1 MSKNNSVEI
10 AYQNAKDLI
19 DKKDYI
25 QASEQLNEILKVFPN
40 ELNSIYLLID
50 CYIKLNNPIK
60 ALEFT
65 HSALNIKNDDKK
77 LLQLEIRLNEYLER
91 DSESI
96 HLLKIFIDKFSD
108 LGALKHLSNLL
119 VRQDKSDEADE
130 LIKNFFENNEDYG
143 LLYKGV
149 RHLHASRYRKAEDA
163 FKKVLIEDEN
173 NIDALRFM
181 GILAFKSGN
190 HDIAEAMLTKAL
202 KLDTTYSLVWAN
214 LAQVFSV
221 TGQLDKA
228 KKSFK
233 NILNM
238 EPKNGLIWAEYGTVL
253 TKLANYEEGR
263 DAYLKALEFKPDSP
277 RVHLSLG
284 HVYKTMG
291 EIDNSIDSYKNT
303 ILQNNLSG
311 EAYWSLA
318 NLKTY
323 SFSENEIIDM
333 EKTLKGEM
341 SDIERSQM
349 HFALGKAY
357 EVKKDFDKS
366 FKNYY
371 EGNKVKKGLIKYSS
385 DDTTDNTKRI
395 LNFFNKENI
404 QKLEKSST
412 GDRDPIFVLGMPRS
426 GSTLVDQII
435 SSHSKVDG
443 TQELPNIIKIAAE
456 LNSNNQK
463 DYPEVLKDL
472 DESKLSNLG
481 KDYISETAWARDS
494 APFFI
499 DKMPN
504 NFIHIGLIKTIL
516 PNAKIIDTRRDPMDT
531 CFSCFKQFF
540 ARGQLFTYSLEDLGN
555 YYTDYIRAM
564 NHWHNVYGK
573 DIYTVHYDNVINETE
588 ETIRELIDY
597 CELPFEKECLE
608 FYNSSRPVKTPSAE
622 QVRQPIYKSGLN
634 YWKNYEKHLLPLKK
648 IIDEI
653 NLR

>member
-19 DKKDYI
+19 QKKDYI
-25 QASEQLNEILKVFPN
+25 QASQQLNEILKVFPN

-60 ALEFT
+60 ALEST
-65 HSALNIKNDDKK
+65 HTALNIKNNDKK

-119 VRQDKSDEADE
+119 VKQDKSEEADE

-163 FKKVLIEDEN
+163 FKKILIEDEN

-202 KLDTTYSLVWAN
+202 KLDPTYSLVWAN

-253 TKLANYEEGR
+253 TKLANYKEGK
-263 DAYLKALEFKPDSP
+263 DAYLKALEFKPNSP

-303 ILQNNLSG
+303 IIQNNLSG

-323 SFSENEIIDM
+323 SFSKNEIKDM
-333 EKTLKGEM
+333 EETLKGDM

-366 FKNYY
+366 FTNYY

-385 DDTTDNTKRI
+385 DDTSDNTKRI
-395 LNFFNKENI
+395 LEFFNQENI
-404 QKLEKSST
+404 QNLAKSST
-412 GDRDPIFVLGMPRS
+412 SNRDPIFVLGMPRS

-456 LNSNNQK
+456 LNTNNQNN
-463 DYPEVLKDL
+463 YPEVLREL
-472 DESKLSNLG
+472 DDSKLSKLG
-481 KDYISETAWARDS
+481 KDYILETAWARNS
-494 APFFI
+494 APFFV

-564 NHWHNVYGK
+564 DHWHNIYGK
-573 DIYTVHYDNVINETE
+573 DIFTVHYDNVINKTE
-588 ETIRELIDY
+588 DTIRELIDY
-597 CELPFEKECLE
+597 CNLPFEQECLE
-608 FYNSSRPVKTPSAE
+608 FYKSSRPVKTPSAE

-634 YWKNYEKHLLPLKK
+634 YWKNYEEHLSPLKK

-653 NLR
+653 D

>member
-1 MSKNNSVEI
+1 MSNKNSLEI
-10 AYQNAKDLI
+10 AYQNARDLI
-19 DKKDYI
+19 HKKEYH
-25 QASEQLNEILKVFPN
+25 QAIDQLNEILKIFPN

-50 CYIKLNNPIK
+50 CFIKTNKPNEALENTYK
-60 ALEFT
+60 ALSF
-65 HSALNIKNDDKK
+65 KKDDKK
-77 LLQLEIRLNEYLER
+77 LLLLEIRLNEFLER
-91 DSESI
+91 DSEAI
-96 HLLKIFIDKFSD
+96 FLLKEFVKKFSD
-108 LGALKHLSNLL
+108 VNALKRLSNLL
-119 VRQDKSDEADE
+119 AHQDKLDEADNV
-130 LIKNFFENNEDYG
+130 IKEFFESNEEYG

-149 RHLHASRYRKAEDA
+149 RHLQASRFRKAESA
-163 FKKVLIEDEN
+163 FKKILVEDEN

-190 HDIAEAMLTKAL
+190 HDIAEAMFTRAL
-202 KLDTTYSLVWAN
+202 QVDPTYTLVWAN

-238 EPKNGLIWAEYGTVL
+238 EPKNGLIWAEYGTVI
-253 TKLANYEEGR
+253 TKLARYSDGK
-263 DAYLKALEFKPDSP
+263 DAYLKALKFKPNSP
-277 RVHLSLG
+277 RVYLSLG

-291 EIDNSIDSYKNT
+291 EIDNSINSYKST
-303 ILQNNLSG
+303 IKQNNLSG

-323 SFSENEIIDM
+323 SFTNDEIKNM
-333 EKTLKGEM
+333 EVTLDTEI
-341 SDIERSQM
+341 SDIERCQM

-357 EVKKDFDKS
+357 EVKKDYNNS
-366 FKNYY
+366 FINYSK
-371 EGNKVKKGLIKYSS
+371 GNRVKKGLIKYSS
-385 DDTTDNTKRI
+385 RETSEKTKKV
-395 LNFFNKENI
+395 LDFFIEENI
-404 QKLEKSST
+404 SSLSNSSIL
-412 GDRDPIFVLGMPRS
+412 DRDPIFVLGMPRS

-435 SSHSKVDG
+435 SSHSMVDG

-456 LNSNNQK
+456 LNNDSDDN
-463 DYPEVLKDL
+463 YPEVLEDFKSN
-472 DESKLSNLG
+472 ELSALG
-481 KDYISETAWARDS
+481 LDYIKETKWARES

-516 PNAKIIDTRRDPMDT
+516 PNAKIIDTRRDAMDT

-555 YYTDYIRAM
+555 YYVDYIKAM
-564 NHWHNVYGK
+564 NHWHKVYGE
-573 DIYTVHYDNVINETE
+573 DIYTVHYDNVINNTE
-588 ETIRELIDY
+588 STIRELIEY
-597 CELPFEKECLE
+597 CELPFEDNCLE
-608 FYNSSRPVKTPSAE
+608 FYKSSRPVKTPSAE

-634 YWKNYEKHLLPLKK
+634 YWKNYADFLSPLKK

-653 NLR
+653 N

>member
-1 MSKNNSVEI
+1 MSNKNSLEI
-10 AYQNAKDLI
+10 AYQNARDLI
-19 DKKDYI
+19 HKKEYL
-25 QASEQLNEILKVFPN
+25 QAISQLNEILRIFPN

-50 CYIKLNNPIK
+50 CFIKINKPLEALEYTHK
-60 ALEFT
+60 ALSFK
-65 HSALNIKNDDKK
+65 SDDKK
-77 LLQLEIRLNEYLER
+77 LLLLEIRLNEFLER
-91 DSESI
+91 DSEAI
-96 HLLKIFIDKFSD
+96 VLLKTFISKYSDFS
-108 LGALKHLSNLL
+108 ALKQLSNLL
-119 VRQDKSDEADE
+119 VKQDKADEADD
-130 LIKNFFENNEDYG
+130 IVKQFFENNEDYG

-163 FKKVLIEDEN
+163 FKKLLIEDEN

-190 HDIAEAMLTKAL
+190 HDIAEAMFTKAL
-202 KLDTTYSLVWAN
+202 RLDPTYSLVWAN
-214 LAQVFSV
+214 LAQVYSV

-238 EPKNGLIWAEYGTVL
+238 EPRNGLIWAEYGTVL
-253 TKLANYEEGR
+253 TKLANYEESK
-263 DAYLKALEFKPDSP
+263 DAYLKALNFKSDSP

-291 EIDNSIDSYKNT
+291 EIENSIDSYKNS
-303 ILQNNLSG
+303 IIQNKLSG

-323 SFSENEIIDM
+323 SFSENEIKVM
-333 EKTLKGEM
+333 EETLKEDM
-341 SDIERSQM
+341 SDIERSQI

-357 EVKKDFDKS
+357 EVKKDFDNS
-366 FKNYY
+366 FNNYFK
-371 EGNKVKKGLIKYSS
+371 GNEVKKGLIKYSS

-395 LNFFNKENI
+395 LDFFN
-404 QKLEKSST
+404 LETIRDLSKSST
-412 GDRDPIFVLGMPRS
+412 VDQDPIFILGMPRS

-443 TQELPNIIKIAAE
+443 TQELPNIIKIASE
-456 LNSNNQK
+456 LNSNNQNT
-463 DYPEVLKDL
+463 YPEILKEL
-472 DESKLSNLG
+472 DESKLSEIGNNYL
-481 KDYISETAWARDS
+481 SETTWARKN

-531 CFSCFKQFF
+531 CFSCYKQFF

-555 YYTDYIRAM
+555 YYTDYIKAM
-564 NHWHNVYGK
+564 NHWHSVYGK
-573 DIYTVHYDNVINETE
+573 DIFTVHYDNVINKTE

-597 CELPFEKECLE
+597 CNLSFEKECLE
-608 FYNSSRPVKTPSAE
+608 FYKSSRPVKTPSAE

-634 YWKNYEKHLLPLKK
+634 YWKNYEKHLVPLKK

-653 NLR
+653 N

>member
-1 MSKNNSVEI
+1 MSNKNSLEI
-10 AYQNAKDLI
+10 AYQNARDLI
-19 DKKDYI
+19 HKKEYL
-25 QASEQLNEILKVFPN
+25 QAIDQLNEILKIFPN

-50 CYIKLNNPIK
+50 CFIKTNKPNEALENTHK
-60 ALEFT
+60 ALSF
-65 HSALNIKNDDKK
+65 KKDDKK
-77 LLQLEIRLNEYLER
+77 LLLLEIRLNEFLER
-91 DSESI
+91 DSEAI
-96 HLLKIFIDKFSD
+96 FLLKEFVKKFSD
-108 LGALKHLSNLL
+108 VNALKRLSNLL
-119 VRQDKSDEADE
+119 AHQDKLDEADNV
-130 LIKNFFENNEDYG
+130 IKEFFESNEEYG

-149 RHLHASRYRKAEDA
+149 RHLQASRFRKAENA
-163 FKKVLIEDEN
+163 FKKILVEDEN

-190 HDIAEAMLTKAL
+190 HDIAEAMFTRAL
-202 KLDTTYSLVWAN
+202 QVDPTYTLVWAN

-253 TKLANYEEGR
+253 TKLARYSDGK
-263 DAYLKALEFKPDSP
+263 DAYLKALKFKPNSP
-277 RVHLSLG
+277 RVYLSLG

-291 EIDNSIDSYKNT
+291 EIDNSINSYKST
-303 ILQNNLSG
+303 IKQNNLSG

-323 SFSENEIIDM
+323 SFTNDEIKNM
-333 EKTLKGEM
+333 EATLDTEI
-341 SDIERSQM
+341 SDIERCQM

-357 EVKKDFDKS
+357 EVKKDYNNS
-366 FKNYY
+366 FINYSK
-371 EGNKVKKGLIKYSS
+371 GNRVKKGLIKYSS
-385 DDTTDNTKRI
+385 RETSEKTKKV
-395 LNFFNKENI
+395 LDFFIEENI
-404 QKLEKSST
+404 SSLSNSST
-412 GDRDPIFVLGMPRS
+412 LDRDPIFVLGMPRS

-435 SSHSKVDG
+435 SSHSMVDG

-456 LNSNNQK
+456 LNSDSDDN
-463 DYPEVLKDL
+463 YPEALKDL
-472 DESKLSNLG
+472 KSNELSALG
-481 KDYISETAWARDS
+481 LDYIRETKWARES

-516 PNAKIIDTRRDPMDT
+516 PNAKIIDTRRDAMDT

-555 YYTDYIRAM
+555 YYVDYIKAM
-564 NHWHNVYGK
+564 NHWHKVYGE
-573 DIYTVHYDNVINETE
+573 DIYTVHYDNVINNTE
-588 ETIRELIDY
+588 STIRELIEY
-597 CELPFEKECLE
+597 CELPFEDNCLE
-608 FYNSSRPVKTPSAE
+608 FYKSSRPVKTPSAE

-634 YWKNYEKHLLPLKK
+634 YWKNYADFLSPLKK

-653 NLR
+653 N

>member
-77 LLQLEIRLNEYLER
+77 LLQLEIRHNEYLER

-119 VRQDKSDEADE
+119 VKQDKSDEADE

-202 KLDTTYSLVWAN
+202 KLDPTYSLVWAN

-333 EKTLKGEM
+333 EDTLKSDM

-404 QKLEKSST
+404 QKLAKSST

-456 LNSNNQK
+456 LNTNNQNN
-463 DYPEVLKDL
+463 YPEVLKEL

-622 QVRQPIYKSGLN
+622 QVRQPIYRSGLN

-653 NLR
+653 N

>member
-1 MSKNNSVEI
+1 M
-10 AYQNAKDLI
+10 KDLMH
-19 DKKDYI
+19 KKDYI

-65 HSALNIKNDDKK
+65 HSALNIKNNDKR

-119 VRQDKSDEADE
+119 VKQDKSDEADE

-163 FKKVLIEDEN
+163 FKKVLIEDGN

-202 KLDTTYSLVWAN
+202 KLDPTYSLAWAN

-238 EPKNGLIWAEYGTVL
+238 TPKNGLIWAEYGTVL
-253 TKLANYEEGR
+253 TKLANYKEGR

-323 SFSENEIIDM
+323 SFSMNEIKDM
-333 EKTLKGEM
+333 EETLKGDM

-349 HFALGKAY
+349 NFALGKAY

-371 EGNKVKKGLIKYSS
+371 EGNKVKKALIKYSS

-395 LNFFNKENI
+395 LDFFNQENI
-404 QKLEKSST
+404 QKLAKSST
-412 GDRDPIFVLGMPRS
+412 NDRDPIFILGMPRS

-443 TQELPNIIKIAAE
+443 TQEKPNIIKIAAE
-456 LNSNNQK
+456 LNSNNQNN
-463 DYPEVLKDL
+463 YPEVLKEL
-472 DESKLSNLG
+472 DDSKLSNLG
-481 KDYISETAWARDS
+481 KVYISETAWARDT

-573 DIYTVHYDNVINETE
+573 DIYTVHYNNVINETE

-597 CELPFEKECLE
+597 CDLPFEKECLE
-608 FYNSSRPVKTPSAE
+608 FYKSSRPVKTPSAE

-653 NLR
+653 N

>member
-1 MSKNNSVEI
+1 MSKNNSVEV
-10 AYQNAKDLI
+10 AYQNAKDLMH
-19 DKKDYI
+19 KKDYI

-65 HSALNIKNDDKK
+65 HSALNIKNNDKK

-119 VRQDKSDEADE
+119 VKQDKSDEADE

-163 FKKVLIEDEN
+163 FKKVLIEDGN

-202 KLDTTYSLVWAN
+202 KLDPTYSLVWAN

-263 DAYLKALEFKPDSP
+263 NAYLKALEFKPDSP

-333 EKTLKGEM
+333 EKTLKGDM

-357 EVKKDFDKS
+357 EVNKDFDKS

-371 EGNKVKKGLIKYSS
+371 EGNKVKKALIKYSS
-385 DDTTDNTKRI
+385 DDTTDKTKRI
-395 LNFFNKENI
+395 LNFFNQENI
-404 QKLEKSST
+404 QKLAKSSIQ
-412 GDRDPIFVLGMPRS
+412 DRDPIFVLGMPRS

-443 TQELPNIIKIAAE
+443 TQELPNIIKIAGE
-456 LNSNNQK
+456 LNTNNQNN
-463 DYPEVLKDL
+463 YPDVLKEL

-555 YYTDYIRAM
+555 YYNDYIRAM

-573 DIYTVHYDNVINETE
+573 DIYTVHYNNVINETE

-597 CELPFEKECLE
+597 CDLPFEKECLE
-608 FYNSSRPVKTPSAE
+608 FYKSSRPVKTPSAE

-653 NLR
+653 N

>member
-1 MSKNNSVEI
+1 MSNKNSLEI
-10 AYQNAKDLI
+10 AYQNARDLI
-19 DKKDYI
+19 HKKEYH
-25 QASEQLNEILKVFPN
+25 QAIDQLNEILRIFPN

-50 CYIKLNNPIK
+50 CFIKTNKPNEALENTHK
-60 ALEFT
+60 ALSF
-65 HSALNIKNDDKK
+65 KKDDKK
-77 LLQLEIRLNEYLER
+77 LLLLEIRLNEFLER
-91 DSESI
+91 DSEAI
-96 HLLKIFIDKFSD
+96 FLLKEFVKKFSD
-108 LGALKHLSNLL
+108 VNALKRLSNLL
-119 VRQDKSDEADE
+119 AHQDKLDEADNV
-130 LIKNFFENNEDYG
+130 IKEFFESNEEYG

-149 RHLHASRYRKAEDA
+149 RHLQASRFRKAESA
-163 FKKVLIEDEN
+163 FKKILVEDEN

-190 HDIAEAMLTKAL
+190 HDIAEAMFTRAL
-202 KLDTTYSLVWAN
+202 QVDPTYTLVWAN

-253 TKLANYEEGR
+253 TKLARYSDGK
-263 DAYLKALEFKPDSP
+263 DAYLKALEFKPNSP
-277 RVHLSLG
+277 RVYLSLG

-291 EIDNSIDSYKNT
+291 EIDNSINSYKST
-303 ILQNNLSG
+303 IKQNNLSG

-323 SFSENEIIDM
+323 SFTNDEIKNM
-333 EKTLKGEM
+333 EATLDTEI
-341 SDIERSQM
+341 SDIERCQM

-357 EVKKDFDKS
+357 EVKKDYNNS
-366 FKNYY
+366 FINYSK
-371 EGNKVKKGLIKYSS
+371 GNRVKKGLIKYSS
-385 DDTTDNTKRI
+385 RETSEKTKKV
-395 LNFFNKENI
+395 LDFFIEENI
-404 QKLEKSST
+404 SSLSNSST
-412 GDRDPIFVLGMPRS
+412 LDRDPIFVLGMPRS

-435 SSHSKVDG
+435 SSHSMVDG

-456 LNSNNQK
+456 LNSDSDDN
-463 DYPEVLKDL
+463 YPEALKDL
-472 DESKLSNLG
+472 KSNELSALG
-481 KDYISETAWARDS
+481 LDYIRETKWARES

-516 PNAKIIDTRRDPMDT
+516 PNAKIIDTRRDAMDT

-555 YYTDYIRAM
+555 YYVDYIKAM
-564 NHWHNVYGK
+564 NHWHKVYGE
-573 DIYTVHYDNVINETE
+573 DIYTVHYDNVINNTE
-588 ETIRELIDY
+588 STIRELIEY
-597 CELPFEKECLE
+597 CELPFEDNCLE
-608 FYNSSRPVKTPSAE
+608 FYKSSRPVKTPSAE

-634 YWKNYEKHLLPLKK
+634 YWKNYADFLSPLKK

-653 NLR
+653 N

>member
-1 MSKNNSVEI
+1 MSNKNSLEI
-10 AYQNAKDLI
+10 AYQNARDLI
-19 DKKDYI
+19 HKKEYL
-25 QASEQLNEILKVFPN
+25 QAVSQLNEILRIFPN

-50 CYIKLNNPIK
+50 CFIKINKPLEALEYTHK
-60 ALEFT
+60 ALSFK
-65 HSALNIKNDDKK
+65 SDDKK
-77 LLQLEIRLNEYLER
+77 LLLLEIRLNEFLER
-91 DSESI
+91 DSEAI
-96 HLLKIFIDKFSD
+96 VLLKTFISKYSDFS
-108 LGALKHLSNLL
+108 ALKQLSNLL
-119 VRQDKSDEADE
+119 VKQDKADEADD
-130 LIKNFFENNEDYG
+130 IVKQFFENNEDYG

-163 FKKVLIEDEN
+163 FKKLLIEDEN

-190 HDIAEAMLTKAL
+190 HDIAEAMFTKAL
-202 KLDTTYSLVWAN
+202 RLDPTYSLVWAN
-214 LAQVFSV
+214 LAQVYSV

-238 EPKNGLIWAEYGTVL
+238 EPRNGLIWAEYGTVL
-253 TKLANYEEGR
+253 TKLANYEESKN
-263 DAYLKALEFKPDSP
+263 AYLKALNFKSDSP

-291 EIDNSIDSYKNT
+291 EIENSIDSYKNS
-303 ILQNNLSG
+303 IIQNKLSG

-323 SFSENEIIDM
+323 SFSENEIKVM
-333 EKTLKGEM
+333 EETLKENM
-341 SDIERSQM
+341 SDIERSQI

-357 EVKKDFDKS
+357 EVKKDFENS
-366 FKNYY
+366 FNNYFK
-371 EGNKVKKGLIKYSS
+371 GNEVKKGLIKYSS

-395 LNFFNKENI
+395 LDFFN
-404 QKLEKSST
+404 LETIRDFSKSST
-412 GDRDPIFVLGMPRS
+412 VDQDPIFILGMPRS

-443 TQELPNIIKIAAE
+443 TQELPNIIKIASE
-456 LNSNNQK
+456 LNSNNQNT
-463 DYPEVLKDL
+463 YPEILKEL
-472 DESKLSNLG
+472 DESKLSEMGNNYL
-481 KDYISETAWARDS
+481 SETTWARKN

-531 CFSCFKQFF
+531 CFSCYKQFF

-555 YYTDYIRAM
+555 YYTDYIKAM

-573 DIYTVHYDNVINETE
+573 DIFTVHYDNVINKTE

-597 CELPFEKECLE
+597 CNLPFEKECLE
-608 FYNSSRPVKTPSAE
+608 FYKSSRPVKTPSAE

-634 YWKNYEKHLLPLKK
+634 YWKNYEKHLVPLKK

-653 NLR
+653 N

>member
-1 MSKNNSVEI
+1 MNKNNSVEI

-25 QASEQLNEILKVFPN
+25 TASEQLNEILKVFPN

-50 CYIKLNNPIK
+50 CYIKLSNPLK

-65 HSALNIKNDDKK
+65 HLALNVKNNDKK

-108 LGALKHLSNLL
+108 LSALKHLSNLL
-119 VRQDKSDEADE
+119 VKQDKSDEADE
-130 LIKNFFENNEDYG
+130 LIKDFFENNEDYG

-163 FKKVLIEDEN
+163 FKKVLMEDEN

-190 HDIAEAMLTKAL
+190 HDIAEAVLTKAL
-202 KLDTTYSLVWAN
+202 KLDPTYSLAWAN

-238 EPKNGLIWAEYGTVL
+238 DPKNGLIWAEYGTVL
-253 TKLANYEEGR
+253 TKLANYREGR
-263 DAYLKALEFKPDSP
+263 DAYLRALEFKPNSP

-291 EIDNSIDSYKNT
+291 EINASINSYKNT
-303 ILQNNLSG
+303 IIQNNLSG

-323 SFSENEIIDM
+323 SFSENEIKDM
-333 EKTLKGEM
+333 EETLKGDM

-357 EVKKDFDKS
+357 EVKKDFDRS
-366 FKNYY
+366 FINYY

-385 DDTTDNTKRI
+385 DDTSYNTKRI
-395 LNFFNKENI
+395 LDFFSKENI
-404 QKLEKSST
+404 NNLSKSST
-412 GDRDPIFVLGMPRS
+412 NNPDPIFVLGMPRS

-456 LNSNNQK
+456 LNNDKQNS
-463 DYPEVLKDL
+463 YPEVLKELNDL
-472 DESKLSNLG
+472 KISKLG
-481 KDYISETAWARDS
+481 KDYISETTWARDN

-540 ARGQLFTYSLEDLGN
+540 ARGQLFTYSMEDLGN

-564 NHWHNVYGK
+564 NHWHKVYGK
-573 DIYTVHYDNVINETE
+573 DIFTVHYDDVINKTE

-597 CELPFEKECLE
+597 CNLPFEQECLE
-608 FYNSSRPVKTPSAE
+608 FYKSSRPVKTPSAE

-653 NLR
+653 S

>member
-1 MSKNNSVEI
+1 MSNKNSLEI
-10 AYQNAKDLI
+10 AYQNARDLI
-19 DKKDYI
+19 HKKEYL
-25 QASEQLNEILKVFPN
+25 QAISQLNEILRIFPN

-50 CYIKLNNPIK
+50 CFIKINKPLEALEYTHK
-60 ALEFT
+60 ALSFK
-65 HSALNIKNDDKK
+65 SDDKK
-77 LLQLEIRLNEYLER
+77 LLKLEIRLNEFLER
-91 DSESI
+91 DSEAI
-96 HLLKIFIDKFSD
+96 FLLKKFINKYSDFS
-108 LGALKHLSNLL
+108 ALKQLSNLL
-119 VRQDKSDEADE
+119 VKQDKVDEADD
-130 LIKNFFENNEDYG
+130 IVKDFFENNEDYG

-163 FKKVLIEDEN
+163 FKKLLNEDEN

-190 HDIAEAMLTKAL
+190 HDIAEAVLTKAL
-202 KLDTTYSLVWAN
+202 RLDPTYSLVWAN
-214 LAQVFSV
+214 LAQVYSV

-238 EPKNGLIWAEYGTVL
+238 EPRNGLIWAEYGTVL
-253 TKLANYEEGR
+253 TKLANYEESK
-263 DAYLKALEFKPDSP
+263 DAYLKALDFKSDSP

-291 EIDNSIDSYKNT
+291 EIENSIDSYKNT
-303 ILQNNLSG
+303 IVQNKLSG

-323 SFSENEIIDM
+323 SFSEKEIKVM
-333 EKTLKGEM
+333 EETLKADM

-357 EVKKDFDKS
+357 EVKKDFDSS
-366 FKNYY
+366 FNNYFK
-371 EGNKVKKGLIKYSS
+371 GNELKKGLTKYSS
-385 DDTTDNTKRI
+385 NDTTDNTKRI
-395 LNFFNKENI
+395 LDFFNLENI
-404 QKLEKSST
+404 QDFQKSLT
-412 GDRDPIFVLGMPRS
+412 VNQDPIFVLGMPRS

-435 SSHSKVDG
+435 SSHSQVDG
-443 TQELPNIIKIAAE
+443 TQELPNIIKIASE
-456 LNSNNQK
+456 LNSYNHNT
-463 DYPEVLKDL
+463 YPEILKEL
-472 DESKLSNLG
+472 DELKLTEMG
-481 KDYISETAWARDS
+481 KNYLSETTWARKS

-531 CFSCFKQFF
+531 CFSCYKQFF

-555 YYTDYIRAM
+555 YYTDYIKAM
-564 NHWHNVYGK
+564 NHWHNLYGK
-573 DIYTVHYDNVINETE
+573 DIYTVHYDNVINKTE

-653 NLR
+653 N

>member
-50 CYIKLNNPIK
+50 CYIKLNNPTK

-65 HSALNIKNDDKK
+65 HSALNIKNNDKK

-119 VRQDKSDEADE
+119 VKQDKSDEADE

-202 KLDTTYSLVWAN
+202 KLDPTYSLVWAN

-233 NILNM
+233 NILSM

-323 SFSENEIIDM
+323 SFSENEIKDM
-333 EKTLKGEM
+333 EDTLKGDM

-371 EGNKVKKGLIKYSS
+371 EGNKIKKGLIKYSS

-404 QKLEKSST
+404 QKLAKSST

-456 LNSNNQK
+456 LNTNNQNN
-463 DYPEVLKDL
+463 YPEVLKEL

-653 NLR
+653 N

>member
-1 MSKNNSVEI
+1 MSKNNTVEI

-60 ALEFT
+60 ALECT
-65 HSALNIKNDDKK
+65 HLALNIKNNDKK
-77 LLQLEIRLNEYLER
+77 LLELEIRLNEYLER

-96 HLLKIFIDKFSD
+96 HLLKTFIDKFSD

-119 VRQDKSDEADE
+119 VKQDKSDEADE
-130 LIKNFFENNEDYG
+130 LIKNFFEDNEDYG

-163 FKKVLIEDEN
+163 FKKVLIEDGN

-202 KLDTTYSLVWAN
+202 KLDPTYSLAWAN

-238 EPKNGLIWAEYGTVL
+238 TPKNGLIWAEYGTVL
-253 TKLANYEEGR
+253 TKLANYKEGR

-323 SFSENEIIDM
+323 SFSENEIKDM
-333 EKTLKGEM
+333 EETLKGDM

-349 HFALGKAY
+349 YFALGKAY

-371 EGNKVKKGLIKYSS
+371 EGNKVKKALIKYSS

-395 LNFFNKENI
+395 LDFFNQENI
-404 QKLEKSST
+404 QKLAKSST
-412 GDRDPIFVLGMPRS
+412 KDRDPIFVLGMPRS

-456 LNSNNQK
+456 LNSNNQNN
-463 DYPEVLKDL
+463 YPEVLKEL
-472 DESKLSNLG
+472 DDSKLSNLG

-653 NLR
+653 N

>member
-1 MSKNNSVEI
+1 MSNKNSLEI
-10 AYQNAKDLI
+10 AYQNARDLI
-19 DKKDYI
+19 HKKEYL
-25 QASEQLNEILKVFPN
+25 QAVSQLNEILRIFPN

-50 CYIKLNNPIK
+50 CFIKINKPLEALEYTHK
-60 ALEFT
+60 ALSFK
-65 HSALNIKNDDKK
+65 SDDKK
-77 LLQLEIRLNEYLER
+77 LLLLEIRLNEFLER
-91 DSESI
+91 DSEAI
-96 HLLKIFIDKFSD
+96 VLLKTFISKYSDFS
-108 LGALKHLSNLL
+108 ALKQLSNLL
-119 VRQDKSDEADE
+119 VKQDKADEADE
-130 LIKNFFENNEDYG
+130 IVKQFFENNEDYG

-163 FKKVLIEDEN
+163 FKKLLIEDEN

-190 HDIAEAMLTKAL
+190 HDIAEAMFTKAL
-202 KLDTTYSLVWAN
+202 RLDPTYSLVWAN
-214 LAQVFSV
+214 LAQVYSV

-238 EPKNGLIWAEYGTVL
+238 EPRNGLIWAEYGTVL
-253 TKLANYEEGR
+253 TKLANYEESKN
-263 DAYLKALEFKPDSP
+263 AYLKALNFKSDSP

-291 EIDNSIDSYKNT
+291 EIENSIDSYKNS
-303 ILQNNLSG
+303 IIQNKLSG

-323 SFSENEIIDM
+323 SFSENEIKVM
-333 EKTLKGEM
+333 EETLKEDM
-341 SDIERSQM
+341 SDIERSQI

-357 EVKKDFDKS
+357 EVKKDFENS
-366 FKNYY
+366 FNNYFK
-371 EGNKVKKGLIKYSS
+371 GNEVKKGLIKYSS

-395 LNFFNKENI
+395 LDFFN
-404 QKLEKSST
+404 LETIRDFSKSST
-412 GDRDPIFVLGMPRS
+412 VDQDPIFILGMPRS

-443 TQELPNIIKIAAE
+443 TQELPNIIKIASE
-456 LNSNNQK
+456 LNSNNQNT
-463 DYPEVLKDL
+463 YPEILKEL
-472 DESKLSNLG
+472 DESKLSEMGNNYL
-481 KDYISETAWARDS
+481 SETTWARKN

-531 CFSCFKQFF
+531 CFSCYKQFF

-555 YYTDYIRAM
+555 YYTDYIKAM

-573 DIYTVHYDNVINETE
+573 DIFTVHYDNVINKTE

-597 CELPFEKECLE
+597 CNLPFEKECLE
-608 FYNSSRPVKTPSAE
+608 FYKSSRPVKTPSAE

-634 YWKNYEKHLLPLKK
+634 YWKNYEKHLVPLKK

-653 NLR
+653 N

>member
-1 MSKNNSVEI
+1 MSKNNSVKI

-19 DKKDYI
+19 DKKKYA
-25 QASEQLNEILKVFPN
+25 QASEQLTEILKVFPN

-50 CYIKLNNPIK
+50 CSIKLNNPIK

-65 HSALNIKNDDKK
+65 HSALNIKNNDKK
-77 LLQLEIRLNEYLER
+77 LLELEIRLNEYLER

-96 HLLKIFIDKFSD
+96 NLLKTFINKFAD

-130 LIKNFFENNEDYG
+130 FIKTFFENNEDYG

-149 RHLHASRYRKAEDA
+149 RHLNASRYRKAEDA

-202 KLDTTYSLVWAN
+202 KLDPTYTLVWAN

-221 TGQLDKA
+221 TAQLDKA

-253 TKLANYEEGR
+253 TKLANYKEGR

-291 EIDNSIDSYKNT
+291 EIDNSVNSYKNT
-303 ILQNNLSG
+303 IIQNNHSG

-323 SFSENEIIDM
+323 SFSENEINKM
-333 EKTLKGEM
+333 EETLKEDM

-357 EVKKDFDKS
+357 EVKKDFDNS

-385 DDTTDNTKRI
+385 DDTTENTKRI
-395 LNFFNKENI
+395 LNFFNQENI
-404 QKLEKSST
+404 QNLSKSSSNNK
-412 GDRDPIFVLGMPRS
+412 DPIFVLGMPRS

-456 LNSNNQK
+456 LNNDSQNT
-463 DYPEVLKDL
+463 YPEVLKEL
-472 DESKLSNLG
+472 DNTKLSDLG
-481 KDYISETAWARDS
+481 KNYITETAWAREN
-494 APFFI
+494 APFFV

-540 ARGQLFTYSLEDLGN
+540 ARGQLFTYSLEDLGK

-564 NHWHNVYGK
+564 NHWHNIYGK
-573 DIYTVHYDNVINETE
+573 DIFTVHYDNVVNETE

-597 CELPFEKECLE
+597 CNLPFEQECLE
-608 FYNSSRPVKTPSAE
+608 FYKSSRPVKTPSAE

-634 YWKNYEKHLLPLKK
+634 YWKNYDKHLLPLKK

-653 NLR
+653 N

>member
-1 MSKNNSVEI
+1 MSNKNSLEI
-10 AYQNAKDLI
+10 AYQNARDLI
-19 DKKDYI
+19 HKKEYL
-25 QASEQLNEILKVFPN
+25 QAVSQLNEILRIFPN

-50 CYIKLNNPIK
+50 CFIKINKPLEALEYTHK
-60 ALEFT
+60 ALSFK
-65 HSALNIKNDDKK
+65 SDDKK
-77 LLQLEIRLNEYLER
+77 LLLLEIRLNEFLER
-91 DSESI
+91 DSEAI
-96 HLLKIFIDKFSD
+96 VLLKTFISKYSDFS
-108 LGALKHLSNLL
+108 ALKQLSNLL
-119 VRQDKSDEADE
+119 VKQDKTDEADD
-130 LIKNFFENNEDYG
+130 IVKQFFENNEDYG

-163 FKKVLIEDEN
+163 FKKLLIEDEN

-190 HDIAEAMLTKAL
+190 HDIAEAMFTKAL
-202 KLDTTYSLVWAN
+202 RLDPTYSLVWAN
-214 LAQVFSV
+214 LAQVYSV

-238 EPKNGLIWAEYGTVL
+238 EPRNGLIWAEYGTVL
-253 TKLANYEEGR
+253 TKLANYEESKN
-263 DAYLKALEFKPDSP
+263 AYLKALNFKSDSP

-291 EIDNSIDSYKNT
+291 EIENSIDSYKNS
-303 ILQNNLSG
+303 IIQNKLSG

-323 SFSENEIIDM
+323 SFSENEIKVM
-333 EKTLKGEM
+333 EETLKEDM
-341 SDIERSQM
+341 SDIERSQI

-357 EVKKDFDKS
+357 EVKKDFDNS
-366 FKNYY
+366 FNNYFK
-371 EGNKVKKGLIKYSS
+371 GNEVKKGLIKYSS

-395 LNFFNKENI
+395 LDFFN
-404 QKLEKSST
+404 LETIRDFSKSST
-412 GDRDPIFVLGMPRS
+412 VDQDPIFILGMPRS

-443 TQELPNIIKIAAE
+443 TQELPNIIKIASE
-456 LNSNNQK
+456 LNSNNQNT
-463 DYPEVLKDL
+463 YPEILKEL
-472 DESKLSNLG
+472 DESKLSEMGNNYL
-481 KDYISETAWARDS
+481 SETTWARKN

-531 CFSCFKQFF
+531 CFSCYKQFF

-555 YYTDYIRAM
+555 YYTDYIKAM

-573 DIYTVHYDNVINETE
+573 DIFTVHYDNVINKTE

-597 CELPFEKECLE
+597 CNLPFEKECLE
-608 FYNSSRPVKTPSAE
+608 FYKSSRPVKTPSAE

-634 YWKNYEKHLLPLKK
+634 YWKNYEKHLVPLKK

-653 NLR
+653 N

>member
-1 MSKNNSVEI
+1 MDNKNSLEI
-10 AYQNAKDLI
+10 AYQNARDLI
-19 DKKDYI
+19 HKKEYLHAI
-25 QASEQLNEILKVFPN
+25 SQLNEILKVFPN

-50 CYIKLNNPIK
+50 CFIKINKPIEALEYTHK
-60 ALEFT
+60 ALSF
-65 HSALNIKNDDKK
+65 KNDDKK
-77 LLQLEIRLNEYLER
+77 LLLIEIRLNEFLER
-91 DSESI
+91 DSEAI
-96 HLLKIFIDKFSD
+96 FLLKAFINKFSD
-108 LGALKHLSNLL
+108 FTALKQLTNLL
-119 VRQDKSDEADE
+119 VKQDKADEADDVVKE
-130 LIKNFFENNEDYG
+130 FFENNEDYG

-202 KLDTTYSLVWAN
+202 KLDPTYSLVWAN

-253 TKLANYEEGR
+253 TKLANYQEGK
-263 DAYLKALEFKPDSP
+263 DAYLKALEFKPNSP

-291 EIDNSIDSYKNT
+291 KIDKSINSYKNT
-303 ILQNNLSG
+303 IIQNNLSG

-323 SFSENEIIDM
+323 SFSENEIKDM
-333 EKTLKGEM
+333 EKALNGDI

-357 EVKKDFDKS
+357 EVMKDFDKS

-371 EGNKVKKGLIKYSS
+371 EGNRTKKNLIKYSS
-385 DDTTDNTKRI
+385 NDTTENTKKI
-395 LNFFNKENI
+395 LEFFSQENI
-404 QKLEKSST
+404 QNLSKSST
-412 GDRDPIFVLGMPRS
+412 NDQDPIFVLGMPRS

-443 TQELPNIIKIAAE
+443 TQELPNIIKIASE
-456 LNSNNQK
+456 LNNIDQNT
-463 DYPEVLKDL
+463 YPDVLKAL
-472 DESKLSNLG
+472 DDKELGDLG
-481 KDYISETAWARDS
+481 KNYMQETAWARDN

-531 CFSCFKQFF
+531 CFSCYKQFF

-555 YYTDYIRAM
+555 YYTDYIKAM
-564 NHWHNVYGK
+564 NHWHNIYGK
-573 DIYTVHYDNVINETE
+573 DIFTVHYDSVINKTE

-597 CELPFEKECLE
+597 CNLPFEKECLE
-608 FYNSSRPVKTPSAE
+608 FYKSSRPVKTPSAE

-634 YWKNYEKHLLPLKK
+634 YWKNYEKHLLPLKE

-653 NLR
+653 N

>member
-1 MSKNNSVEI
+1 MSKNNSVKI

-25 QASEQLNEILKVFPN
+25 TATEQLSEILKVFPN

-50 CYIKLNNPIK
+50 CYIKLNNPLK

-65 HSALNIKNDDKK
+65 HSALNVKNNDKK

-108 LGALKHLSNLL
+108 LSALKHLSNLL
-119 VRQDKSDEADE
+119 VKQDKSDEADE
-130 LIKNFFENNEDYG
+130 LIKNFFEKNEDYG

-163 FKKVLIEDEN
+163 FKKVLMEDEN

-190 HDIAEAMLTKAL
+190 HDIAEAVLTKAL
-202 KLDTTYSLVWAN
+202 KLDPTYSLVWAN

-238 EPKNGLIWAEYGTVL
+238 DPKNGLIWAEYGTVL
-253 TKLANYEEGR
+253 TKLANYREGR

-291 EIDNSIDSYKNT
+291 EINASINSYKNT
-303 ILQNNLSG
+303 IIQNNLSG

-323 SFSENEIIDM
+323 SFSKNEIKDM
-333 EKTLKGEM
+333 EETLKGDM

-357 EVKKDFDKS
+357 EVKKDFDRS
-366 FKNYY
+366 FRNYY

-385 DDTTDNTKRI
+385 DDTSDNTKRI
-395 LNFFNKENI
+395 LDFFSKENI
-404 QKLEKSST
+404 NNLSKSST
-412 GDRDPIFVLGMPRS
+412 NNPDPIFVLGMPRS

-456 LNSNNQK
+456 LNNDKQNS
-463 DYPEVLKDL
+463 YPEVLKELDDL
-472 DESKLSNLG
+472 NISKLG
-481 KDYISETAWARDS
+481 KDYISETTWARDK

-531 CFSCFKQFF
+531 CFSCFKHFF
-540 ARGQLFTYSLEDLGN
+540 ARGQLFTYSMEDLGN

-564 NHWHNVYGK
+564 NHWHKVYGK
-573 DIYTVHYDNVINETE
+573 DIFTVHYDDVINKTE

-597 CELPFEKECLE
+597 CNLPFEQECLE
-608 FYNSSRPVKTPSAE
+608 FYKSSRPVKTPSAE

-653 NLR
+653 N

>member
-119 VRQDKSDEADE
+119 VKQDKSDEADE

-202 KLDTTYSLVWAN
+202 KLDPTYSLVWAN

-323 SFSENEIIDM
+323 SFSENEIKDM
-333 EKTLKGEM
+333 EDTLKGDM

-404 QKLEKSST
+404 QKLAKSLT

-456 LNSNNQK
+456 LNTNNQNN
-463 DYPEVLKDL
+463 YPEVLKEL
-472 DESKLSNLG
+472 DESQLSNLG

-597 CELPFEKECLE
+597 CELPFENECLE

-653 NLR
+653 N

>member
-65 HSALNIKNDDKK
+65 HSALNVKNDDKK

-119 VRQDKSDEADE
+119 VKQDKSDEADE

-202 KLDTTYSLVWAN
+202 KLDPTYSLVWAN

-253 TKLANYEEGR
+253 TKLANYKEGR

-333 EKTLKGEM
+333 EKTLQKDM

-404 QKLEKSST
+404 QELAKSST

-456 LNSNNQK
+456 LNTNNQNN
-463 DYPEVLKDL
+463 YPEVLKEL

-481 KDYISETAWARDS
+481 KDYILETAWARDS

-564 NHWHNVYGK
+564 NHWQNVYGK
-573 DIYTVHYDNVINETE
+573 DIYTVHYDNVINKTE

-653 NLR
+653 N

>member
-1 MSKNNSVEI
+1 MNKNNSVEI

-25 QASEQLNEILKVFPN
+25 TASEQLNEILKVFPN

-50 CYIKLNNPIK
+50 CYIKLSNPLK

-65 HSALNIKNDDKK
+65 HLALNVKNNDKK

-108 LGALKHLSNLL
+108 LSALKHLSNLL
-119 VRQDKSDEADE
+119 VKQDKSDEADE
-130 LIKNFFENNEDYG
+130 LIKDFFENNEDYG

-163 FKKVLIEDEN
+163 FKKVLMEDEN

-190 HDIAEAMLTKAL
+190 HDIAEAVLTKAL
-202 KLDTTYSLVWAN
+202 KLDPTYSLVWAN

-238 EPKNGLIWAEYGTVL
+238 DPKNGLIWAEYGTVL
-253 TKLANYEEGR
+253 TKLANYREGR

-291 EIDNSIDSYKNT
+291 EINASINSYKNT
-303 ILQNNLSG
+303 IIQNNLSG

-323 SFSENEIIDM
+323 SFSENEIKDM
-333 EKTLKGEM
+333 EETLRGDM

-357 EVKKDFDKS
+357 EVKKDFDRS
-366 FKNYY
+366 FRNYY

-385 DDTTDNTKRI
+385 DDTSYNTKRI
-395 LNFFNKENI
+395 LDFFSKENI
-404 QKLEKSST
+404 NNLSKSST
-412 GDRDPIFVLGMPRS
+412 NNPDPIFVLGMPRS

-456 LNSNNQK
+456 LNNDKQNS
-463 DYPEVLKDL
+463 YPEVLKELDDL
-472 DESKLSNLG
+472 KISKLG
-481 KDYISETAWARDS
+481 KDYISETTWARDN

-540 ARGQLFTYSLEDLGN
+540 ARGQLFTYTMEDLGN

-564 NHWHNVYGK
+564 NHWHKVYGK
-573 DIYTVHYDNVINETE
+573 DIFTVHYDDVINKTE

-597 CELPFEKECLE
+597 CNLPFEQECLE
-608 FYNSSRPVKTPSAE
+608 FYKSSRPVKTPSAE

-653 NLR
+653 N

>member
-1 MSKNNSVEI
+1 MNNKNSLEI
-10 AYQNAKDLI
+10 AYQNARDLI
-19 DKKDYI
+19 HKKEYL
-25 QASEQLNEILKVFPN
+25 QAISQLNEIIKVFPN

-50 CYIKLNNPIK
+50 CFIKTNKPIEALEYTHK
-60 ALEFT
+60 ALSF
-65 HSALNIKNDDKK
+65 KNDDKK
-77 LLQLEIRLNEYLER
+77 LLLLEIRLNEFIER
-91 DSESI
+91 DSEAI
-96 HLLKIFIDKFSD
+96 FLLKAFIKKFSD
-108 LGALKHLSNLL
+108 FKALKQLTNLL
-119 VRQDKSDEADE
+119 VKQDKVDEADDVV
-130 LIKNFFENNEDYG
+130 KKFFENNEDYG

-202 KLDTTYSLVWAN
+202 KLDPTYSLVWAN

-253 TKLANYEEGR
+253 TKLANYQEGK
-263 DAYLKALEFKPDSP
+263 DAYLKALEFKPNSP

-291 EIDNSIDSYKNT
+291 EIDNSISSYKNT
-303 ILQNNLSG
+303 IFQNNLSG

-323 SFSENEIIDM
+323 SFSDNEIRDM
-333 EKTLKGEM
+333 EETLNGDM
-341 SDIERSQM
+341 TDIERSQM

-357 EVKKDFDKS
+357 EVMKDYDKS
-366 FKNYY
+366 FKNYFK
-371 EGNKVKKGLIKYSS
+371 GNKVKKGLIKYSS
-385 DDTTDNTKRI
+385 DDTTQNTKKI
-395 LNFFNKENI
+395 LEFFNQENI
-404 QKLEKSST
+404 KNLSKSST
-412 GDRDPIFVLGMPRS
+412 NDQDPIFVLGMPRS

-456 LNSNNQK
+456 LNADEQSN
-463 DYPEVLKDL
+463 YPEVLKEL
-472 DESKLSNLG
+472 DDMQLSDLG
-481 KDYISETAWARDS
+481 KNYILETAWARDS

-555 YYTDYIRAM
+555 YYSDYIRAM
-564 NHWHNVYGK
+564 NHWHNIYGK
-573 DIYTVHYDNVINETE
+573 DILTVHYDNVINKTE

-597 CELPFEKECLE
+597 CNLPFEQECLE
-608 FYNSSRPVKTPSAE
+608 FYKSSRPVKTPSAE

-634 YWKNYEKHLLPLKK
+634 YWKNYENHLSPLKK

-653 NLR
+653 N

>member
-1 MSKNNSVEI
+1 MNKNNSVEI

-25 QASEQLNEILKVFPN
+25 TASEQLNEILKVFPN

-50 CYIKLNNPIK
+50 CYIKLSNPLK

-65 HSALNIKNDDKK
+65 HLALNVKNNDKK

-96 HLLKIFIDKFSD
+96 HLLKIFIKKFSD
-108 LGALKHLSNLL
+108 LSALKHLSNLL
-119 VRQDKSDEADE
+119 VKQDKSDEADE
-130 LIKNFFENNEDYG
+130 LIKDFFENNEDYG

-163 FKKVLIEDEN
+163 FKKVLMEDEN

-190 HDIAEAMLTKAL
+190 HDIAEAVLTKAL
-202 KLDTTYSLVWAN
+202 KLDPTYSLVWAN

-238 EPKNGLIWAEYGTVL
+238 DPKNGLIWAEYGTVL
-253 TKLANYEEGR
+253 TKLANYREGR

-291 EIDNSIDSYKNT
+291 EINASINSYKNT
-303 ILQNNLSG
+303 IIQNNLSG

-323 SFSENEIIDM
+323 SFSENEIKDM
-333 EKTLKGEM
+333 EKTLKGDM

-357 EVKKDFDKS
+357 EVQKDFDRS
-366 FKNYY
+366 FRNYY
-371 EGNKVKKGLIKYSS
+371 KGNTVKKGLIKYSS
-385 DDTTDNTKRI
+385 DDTSDNTRRI
-395 LNFFNKENI
+395 LDFFSNENI
-404 QKLEKSST
+404 NNLSKSST
-412 GDRDPIFVLGMPRS
+412 NNPDPIFVLGMPRS

-456 LNSNNQK
+456 LNNHKQNS
-463 DYPEVLKDL
+463 YPEVLKELDDL
-472 DESKLSNLG
+472 KISKLG
-481 KDYISETAWARDS
+481 KDYISETTWARDN

-540 ARGQLFTYSLEDLGN
+540 ARGQLFTYSMEDLGN
-555 YYTDYIRAM
+555 YYADYIRAM
-564 NHWHNVYGK
+564 NHWHKVYGK
-573 DIYTVHYDNVINETE
+573 DIFTIHYDDVINKTE

-597 CELPFEKECLE
+597 CNLPFEQECLE
-608 FYNSSRPVKTPSAE
+608 FYKSSRPVKTPSAE

-634 YWKNYEKHLLPLKK
+634 YWKNYEKYLLPLKK

-653 NLR
+653 N

>member
-1 MSKNNSVEI
+1 MSNKNSLEI
-10 AYQNAKDLI
+10 AYQNARDLI
-19 DKKDYI
+19 HKKEYH
-25 QASEQLNEILKVFPN
+25 QAIDQLNEILKIFPN

-50 CYIKLNNPIK
+50 CFIKTNKPNEALENTYK
-60 ALEFT
+60 ALSF
-65 HSALNIKNDDKK
+65 KKDDKK
-77 LLQLEIRLNEYLER
+77 LLLLEIRLNEFLER
-91 DSESI
+91 DSEAI
-96 HLLKIFIDKFSD
+96 FLLKEFVKKFSD
-108 LGALKHLSNLL
+108 VNALKRLSNLL
-119 VRQDKSDEADE
+119 AHQDKLDEADNV
-130 LIKNFFENNEDYG
+130 IKEFFESNEEYG

-149 RHLHASRYRKAEDA
+149 RHLQASRFRKAESA
-163 FKKVLIEDEN
+163 FKKILVEDEN

-190 HDIAEAMLTKAL
+190 HDIAEAMFTRAL
-202 KLDTTYSLVWAN
+202 QVDPTYTLVWAN

-253 TKLANYEEGR
+253 TKLARYSDGK
-263 DAYLKALEFKPDSP
+263 DAYLKALKFKPNSP
-277 RVHLSLG
+277 RVYLSLG

-291 EIDNSIDSYKNT
+291 EIDNSINSYKST
-303 ILQNNLSG
+303 IKQNNLSG

-323 SFSENEIIDM
+323 SFTNDEIKNM
-333 EKTLKGEM
+333 EATLDTEI
-341 SDIERSQM
+341 SDIERCQM

-357 EVKKDFDKS
+357 EVKKDYNNS
-366 FKNYY
+366 FINYSK
-371 EGNKVKKGLIKYSS
+371 GNRVKKGLIKYSS
-385 DDTTDNTKRI
+385 RETSEKTKKV
-395 LNFFNKENI
+395 LNFFNEENI
-404 QKLEKSST
+404 SSLSNSST
-412 GDRDPIFVLGMPRS
+412 LDRDPIFVLGMPRS
-426 GSTLVDQII
+426 GSTLIDQII
-435 SSHSKVDG
+435 SSHSMVDG

-456 LNSNNQK
+456 LNNDSDDN
-463 DYPEVLKDL
+463 YPEVLEDFKSN
-472 DESKLSNLG
+472 ELSALG
-481 KDYISETAWARDS
+481 LDYIKETKWARES

-516 PNAKIIDTRRDPMDT
+516 PNAKIIDTRRDAMDT

-555 YYTDYIRAM
+555 YYVDYIKAM
-564 NHWHNVYGK
+564 NHWHKVYGE
-573 DIYTVHYDNVINETE
+573 DIYTVHYDNVINNTE
-588 ETIRELIDY
+588 STIRELIEY
-597 CELPFEKECLE
+597 CELPFEDNCLE
-608 FYNSSRPVKTPSAE
+608 FYKSSRPVKTPSAE

-634 YWKNYEKHLLPLKK
+634 YWKNYADFLSPLKK

-653 NLR
+653 N

>member
-1 MSKNNSVEI
+1 MSNKNSLEI
-10 AYQNAKDLI
+10 AYQNARDLI
-19 DKKDYI
+19 HKKEYL
-25 QASEQLNEILKVFPN
+25 QAISQLNEILRIFPN

-50 CYIKLNNPIK
+50 CFIKINKPLE

-65 HSALNIKNDDKK
+65 HKALSFKSDDKK
-77 LLQLEIRLNEYLER
+77 LLLLEIRLNEFLER
-91 DSESI
+91 DSEAI
-96 HLLKIFIDKFSD
+96 FLLKTFINKYSDFS
-108 LGALKHLSNLL
+108 ALKQLSNLL
-119 VRQDKSDEADE
+119 VKQDKADEADD
-130 LIKNFFENNEDYG
+130 IVKDFFENNEDYG

-163 FKKVLIEDEN
+163 FKKLLIEDEN

-202 KLDTTYSLVWAN
+202 RLDPTYSLVWAN
-214 LAQVFSV
+214 LAQVYSV

-238 EPKNGLIWAEYGTVL
+238 EPRNGLIWAEYGTVL
-253 TKLANYEEGR
+253 TKLANYEESK
-263 DAYLKALEFKPDSP
+263 DAYLKALDFKSDSP

-291 EIDNSIDSYKNT
+291 EIENSIDSYKNT
-303 ILQNNLSG
+303 IIQNKLSG

-323 SFSENEIIDM
+323 SFSENEIKVM
-333 EKTLKGEM
+333 EETLKADM

-357 EVKKDFDKS
+357 EVKKDFDNS
-366 FKNYY
+366 FNNYFK
-371 EGNKVKKGLIKYSS
+371 GNEVKKSLTKYSS

-395 LNFFNKENI
+395 LDFFNLENI
-404 QKLEKSST
+404 RDFSKSLT
-412 GDRDPIFVLGMPRS
+412 VNQDPIFVLGMPRS

-435 SSHSKVDG
+435 SSHSQVDG
-443 TQELPNIIKIAAE
+443 TQELPNIIKIASE
-456 LNSNNQK
+456 LNSNNQNT
-463 DYPEVLKDL
+463 YPEILKEL
-472 DESKLSNLG
+472 DELKLTEMGNNYL
-481 KDYISETAWARDS
+481 SETTWARKN

-531 CFSCFKQFF
+531 CFSCYKQFF

-555 YYTDYIRAM
+555 YYTDYIKAM

-573 DIYTVHYDNVINETE
+573 DIYTVHYDNVINKTE

-597 CELPFEKECLE
+597 CNLPFEKECLE
-608 FYNSSRPVKTPSAE
+608 FYKSSRPVKTPSAE

-634 YWKNYEKHLLPLKK
+634 YWKNYEKHLVPLKK

-653 NLR
+653 N

>member
-119 VRQDKSDEADE
+119 VKQDKSDEADE

-202 KLDTTYSLVWAN
+202 KLDPTYSLVWAN

-333 EKTLKGEM
+333 EKTLKGDM

-404 QKLEKSST
+404 QKLAKSST
-412 GDRDPIFVLGMPRS
+412 RDRDPIFVLGMPRS

-456 LNSNNQK
+456 LNTNNQNN
-463 DYPEVLKDL
+463 YPEVLKEL

-653 NLR
+653 N

>member
-1 MSKNNSVEI
+1 MSNKNSLEI
-10 AYQNAKDLI
+10 AYQNARDLI
-19 DKKDYI
+19 HKKEYL
-25 QASEQLNEILKVFPN
+25 QAVSQLNEILRIFPN

-50 CYIKLNNPIK
+50 CFIKINKPLEALEYTHK
-60 ALEFT
+60 ALSFK
-65 HSALNIKNDDKK
+65 SDDKK
-77 LLQLEIRLNEYLER
+77 LLLLEIRLNEFLER
-91 DSESI
+91 DSEAI
-96 HLLKIFIDKFSD
+96 VLLKTFISKYSDFS
-108 LGALKHLSNLL
+108 ALKQLSNLL
-119 VRQDKSDEADE
+119 VKQDKTDEADD
-130 LIKNFFENNEDYG
+130 IVKQFFENNEDYG

-163 FKKVLIEDEN
+163 FKKLLIEDEN

-190 HDIAEAMLTKAL
+190 HDIAEAMFTKAL
-202 KLDTTYSLVWAN
+202 RLDPTYSLVWAN
-214 LAQVFSV
+214 LAQVYSV

-238 EPKNGLIWAEYGTVL
+238 EPRNGLIWAEYGTVL
-253 TKLANYEEGR
+253 TKLANYEESKN
-263 DAYLKALEFKPDSP
+263 AYLKALNFKSDSP

-291 EIDNSIDSYKNT
+291 EIENSIDSYKNS
-303 ILQNNLSG
+303 IIQNKLSG

-323 SFSENEIIDM
+323 SFSENEIKVM
-333 EKTLKGEM
+333 EETLKEDM
-341 SDIERSQM
+341 SDIERSQI

-357 EVKKDFDKS
+357 EVKKDFENS
-366 FKNYY
+366 FNNYFK
-371 EGNKVKKGLIKYSS
+371 GNEVKKGLIKYSS

-395 LNFFNKENI
+395 LDFFN
-404 QKLEKSST
+404 LETIRDFSKSST
-412 GDRDPIFVLGMPRS
+412 VDQDPIFILGMPRS

-443 TQELPNIIKIAAE
+443 TQELPNIIKIASE
-456 LNSNNQK
+456 LNSNNQNT
-463 DYPEVLKDL
+463 YPEILKEL
-472 DESKLSNLG
+472 DESKLSEMGNNYL
-481 KDYISETAWARDS
+481 SETTWVRKN

-531 CFSCFKQFF
+531 CFSCYKQFF

-555 YYTDYIRAM
+555 YYTDYIKAM

-573 DIYTVHYDNVINETE
+573 DIFTVHYDNVINKTE

-597 CELPFEKECLE
+597 CNLPFEKECLE

-634 YWKNYEKHLLPLKK
+634 YWKNYEKHLVPLKK

-653 NLR
+653 N

>member
-1 MSKNNSVEI
+1 MSNKNSLEI
-10 AYQNAKDLI
+10 AYQNARDLI
-19 DKKDYI
+19 HKKEYL
-25 QASEQLNEILKVFPN
+25 QAVSQLNEILRIFPN

-50 CYIKLNNPIK
+50 CFIKINKPLEALEYTHK
-60 ALEFT
+60 ALSFK
-65 HSALNIKNDDKK
+65 SDDKK
-77 LLQLEIRLNEYLER
+77 LLLLEIRLNEFLER
-91 DSESI
+91 DSEAVV
-96 HLLKIFIDKFSD
+96 LLKTFISKYSDFS
-108 LGALKHLSNLL
+108 ALKQLSNLL
-119 VRQDKSDEADE
+119 VKQDKADEADE
-130 LIKNFFENNEDYG
+130 IVKQFFENNEDYG

-163 FKKVLIEDEN
+163 FKKLLIEDEN

-190 HDIAEAMLTKAL
+190 HDIAEAMFTKAL
-202 KLDTTYSLVWAN
+202 RLDPTYSLVWAN
-214 LAQVFSV
+214 LAQVYSV

-238 EPKNGLIWAEYGTVL
+238 EPRNGLIWAEYGTVL
-253 TKLANYEEGR
+253 TKLANYEESKN
-263 DAYLKALEFKPDSP
+263 AYLKALNFKSDSP

-291 EIDNSIDSYKNT
+291 EIENSIDSYKNS
-303 ILQNNLSG
+303 IIQNKLSG

-323 SFSENEIIDM
+323 SFSENEIKVM
-333 EKTLKGEM
+333 EETLKEDM
-341 SDIERSQM
+341 SDIERSQI

-357 EVKKDFDKS
+357 EVKKDFDNS
-366 FKNYY
+366 FNNYFK
-371 EGNKVKKGLIKYSS
+371 GNEVKKGLIKYSS

-395 LNFFNKENI
+395 LDFFN
-404 QKLEKSST
+404 LETIRDFSKSST
-412 GDRDPIFVLGMPRS
+412 VDQDPIFILGMPRS

-443 TQELPNIIKIAAE
+443 TQELPNIIKIASE
-456 LNSNNQK
+456 LNSNNQNT
-463 DYPEVLKDL
+463 YPEILKEL
-472 DESKLSNLG
+472 DESKLSEMGNNYL
-481 KDYISETAWARDS
+481 SETTWARKN

-531 CFSCFKQFF
+531 CFSCYKQFF

-555 YYTDYIRAM
+555 YYTDYIKAM

-573 DIYTVHYDNVINETE
+573 DIFTVHYDNVINKTE

-597 CELPFEKECLE
+597 CNLPFEKECLE
-608 FYNSSRPVKTPSAE
+608 FYKSSRPVKTPSAE

-634 YWKNYEKHLLPLKK
+634 YWKNYEKHLVPLKK

-653 NLR
+653 N

>member
-1 MSKNNSVEI
+1 MSNKNSLEI
-10 AYQNAKDLI
+10 AYQNARDLI
-19 DKKDYI
+19 HKKEYL
-25 QASEQLNEILKVFPN
+25 QAISQLNEILRIFPN

-50 CYIKLNNPIK
+50 CFIKINKPLE

-65 HSALNIKNDDKK
+65 HKALSFKSDDKK
-77 LLQLEIRLNEYLER
+77 LLLLEIRLNEFLER
-91 DSESI
+91 DSEAI
-96 HLLKIFIDKFSD
+96 FLLKTFINKYSDFS
-108 LGALKHLSNLL
+108 ALKQLSNLL
-119 VRQDKSDEADE
+119 VKQDKVDEADD
-130 LIKNFFENNEDYG
+130 IVKDFFENNEDYG

-163 FKKVLIEDEN
+163 FKKLLIEDEN

-202 KLDTTYSLVWAN
+202 RLDPTYSLVWAN
-214 LAQVFSV
+214 LAQVYSV

-238 EPKNGLIWAEYGTVL
+238 EPRNGLIWAEYGTVL
-253 TKLANYEEGR
+253 TKLANYEESKN
-263 DAYLKALEFKPDSP
+263 AYLKALDFKSDSP

-291 EIDNSIDSYKNT
+291 EIENSIDSYKNT
-303 ILQNNLSG
+303 IIQNKLSG

-323 SFSENEIIDM
+323 SFSENEIKVM
-333 EKTLKGEM
+333 EETLKADM

-357 EVKKDFDKS
+357 EVKKDFDNS
-366 FKNYY
+366 FNNYFK
-371 EGNKVKKGLIKYSS
+371 GNEVKKGLTKYSS

-395 LNFFNKENI
+395 LDFFNLENI
-404 QKLEKSST
+404 RDFSKSLT
-412 GDRDPIFVLGMPRS
+412 VNQDPIFVLGMPRS

-435 SSHSKVDG
+435 SSHSQVDG
-443 TQELPNIIKIAAE
+443 TQELPNIIKIASE
-456 LNSNNQK
+456 LNSNNQNT
-463 DYPEVLKDL
+463 YPEILKEL
-472 DESKLSNLG
+472 DELKLTEMGNNYL
-481 KDYISETAWARDS
+481 SETTWARKN

-531 CFSCFKQFF
+531 CFSCYKQFF

-555 YYTDYIRAM
+555 YYTDYIKAM

-573 DIYTVHYDNVINETE
+573 DIYTVHYDNVINKTE

-597 CELPFEKECLE
+597 CNLPFQKECLE
-608 FYNSSRPVKTPSAE
+608 FYKSSRPVKTPSAE

-634 YWKNYEKHLLPLKK
+634 YWKNYEKHLVPLKK

-653 NLR
+653 N

>member
-1 MSKNNSVEI
+1 MSNKNSLEI
-10 AYQNAKDLI
+10 AYQNARDLI
-19 DKKDYI
+19 HKKEYL
-25 QASEQLNEILKVFPN
+25 QAIDQLNEILKIFPN

-50 CYIKLNNPIK
+50 CYIKINKPNE
-60 ALEFT
+60 ALEYT
-65 HSALNIKNDDKK
+65 HRALSFKADDKK
-77 LLQLEIRLNEYLER
+77 LLLLEIRLNEFLER
-91 DSESI
+91 DSQAI
-96 HLLKIFIDKFSD
+96 FLLKKFIKRFSD
-108 LGALKHLSNLL
+108 INALKRLTNLL
-119 VRQDKSDEADE
+119 AHQEKLEEADDV
-130 LIKNFFENNEDYG
+130 IKEFFENNEEYG

-149 RHLHASRYRKAEDA
+149 RHLQASRFRKAENA
-163 FKKVLIEDEN
+163 FKKILIEDEN

-190 HDIAEAMLTKAL
+190 HDIAEAMFTRAL
-202 KLDTTYSLVWAN
+202 NVDPTYTLVWAN

-253 TKLANYEEGR
+253 TKLARYSEGKN
-263 DAYLKALEFKPDSP
+263 AYLKALEFKPNSP
-277 RVHLSLG
+277 RVYLSLG

-291 EIDNSIDSYKNT
+291 DIDSSIDSYKST
-303 ILQNNLSG
+303 IKQNNLSG

-323 SFSENEIIDM
+323 SFTNDEIKNM
-333 EKTLKGEM
+333 EASLDTEI
-341 SDIERSQM
+341 SDIERCQM

-357 EVKKDFDKS
+357 EVKKDYNNS
-366 FKNYY
+366 FINYSK
-371 EGNKVKKGLIKYSS
+371 GNGVKKGLIKYSS
-385 DDTTDNTKRI
+385 KETSDKTKKV
-395 LNFFNKENI
+395 LDFFNEENI
-404 QKLEKSST
+404 NSLSNSST
-412 GDRDPIFVLGMPRS
+412 QDRDPIFVLGMPRS

-435 SSHSKVDG
+435 SSHSMVDG

-456 LNSNNQK
+456 LNNDSNDN
-463 DYPEVLKDL
+463 YPEVL
-472 DESKLSNLG
+472 SNLKNSELSALG
-481 KDYISETAWARDS
+481 LDYIKETKWARDS

-516 PNAKIIDTRRDPMDT
+516 PNAKIIDTRRDAMDT

-555 YYTDYIRAM
+555 YYVDYIKAM
-564 NHWHNVYGK
+564 NHWHKVYGE
-573 DIYTVHYDNVINETE
+573 DIYTVHYDNVINNTE
-588 ETIRELIDY
+588 STIRELIEY
-597 CELPFEKECLE
+597 CELPFEDNCLE
-608 FYNSSRPVKTPSAE
+608 FYKSSRPVKTPSAE

-634 YWKNYEKHLLPLKK
+634 YWKNYADFLSPLKK

-653 NLR
+653 N

>member
-1 MSKNNSVEI
+1 MSNKNSVEI
-10 AYQNAKDLI
+10 AYQNANDLI
-19 DKKDYI
+19 HKKDYI
-25 QASEQLNEILKVFPN
+25 EASLQLEEILKVFPN

-50 CYIKLNNPIK
+50 CYIKLNNPLK
-60 ALEFT
+60 ALESV
-65 HSALNIKNDDKK
+65 HEALNIKKNDKK
-77 LLQLEIRLNEYLER
+77 LLRLEIRLNEYLER
-91 DSESI
+91 DSECI
-96 HLLKIFIDKFSD
+96 FLLKRYIEKFSD
-108 LGALKHLSNLL
+108 IGALKHLSNLL
-119 VRQDKSDEADE
+119 VRQDKAEEADDS
-130 LIKNFFENNEDYG
+130 IKEFFENNEEYS
-143 LLYKGV
+143 LLYKGI

-163 FKKVLIEDEN
+163 FKKVLQEDKN

-190 HDIAEAMLTKAL
+190 HDIAEAMFTRAL
-202 KLDTTYSLVWAN
+202 KLDPTYSLVWAN
-214 LAQVFSV
+214 LGQVFSV

-228 KKSFK
+228 QKSFK

-238 EPKNGLIWAEYGTVL
+238 EPNNALIWAEYGTVL
-253 TKLANYEEGR
+253 TKLAKYKEGR

-284 HVYKTMG
+284 HVFKTMG
-291 EIDNSIDSYKNT
+291 EIDNSIDAYKKT
-303 ILQNNLSG
+303 IIKNNLSG

-323 SFSENEIIDM
+323 SFSENEIKDM
-333 EKTLKGEM
+333 EKTLEGDM

-349 HFALGKAY
+349 YFALGKAY
-357 EVKKDFDKS
+357 EAKKDFDNS

-371 EGNKVKKGLIKYSS
+371 KGNKAKKSLIKYSS
-385 DDTTDNTKRI
+385 DDTTQNTKRI
-395 LNFFNKENI
+395 LKFFNQENI
-404 QKLEKSST
+404 VNLSKSST
-412 GDRDPIFVLGMPRS
+412 SDKDPIFVLGMPRS
-426 GSTLVDQII
+426 GSTLIDQII

-456 LNSNNQK
+456 LNTTKQDS
-463 DYPEVLKDL
+463 YPEVLKKL
-472 DESKLSNLG
+472 DDFQLSKLG
-481 KDYISETAWARDS
+481 KDYISETKWARDV

-516 PNAKIIDTRRDPMDT
+516 PNAKIIDTRRDAMDT

-564 NHWHNVYGK
+564 NHWHSVYGK
-573 DIYTVHYDNVINETE
+573 DIFTVHYDNVINETE
-588 ETIRELIDY
+588 ETIRELLDY
-597 CELPFEKECLE
+597 CDLPFEKECLE
-608 FYNSSRPVKTPSAE
+608 FYKSSRPVKTPSAE

-634 YWKNYEKHLLPLKK
+634 YWKNYEKHLTPLKK

-653 NLR
+653 N

>member
-119 VRQDKSDEADE
+119 VKQDKSDEADE

-163 FKKVLIEDEN
+163 FKKVLIEDDN

-202 KLDTTYSLVWAN
+202 KLDPTYSLVWAN

-233 NILNM
+233 NILSM

-323 SFSENEIIDM
+323 SFSENEIKDM
-333 EKTLKGEM
+333 EDTLKGDM

-404 QKLEKSST
+404 QKLAKSST

-456 LNSNNQK
+456 LNTNNQNN
-463 DYPEVLKDL
+463 YPEVLKEL

-653 NLR
+653 N

>member
-1 MSKNNSVEI
+1 MSNKNSLEI
-10 AYQNAKDLI
+10 AYQNARDLI
-19 DKKDYI
+19 HKKEYL
-25 QASEQLNEILKVFPN
+25 QAVSQLNEILRIFPN

-50 CYIKLNNPIK
+50 CFIKINKPLEALEYTHK
-60 ALEFT
+60 ALSFK
-65 HSALNIKNDDKK
+65 SDDKK
-77 LLQLEIRLNEYLER
+77 LLLLEIRLNEFLER
-91 DSESI
+91 DSEAI
-96 HLLKIFIDKFSD
+96 VLLKTFISKYSDFS
-108 LGALKHLSNLL
+108 ALKKLSNLL
-119 VRQDKSDEADE
+119 VKQDKADEADD
-130 LIKNFFENNEDYG
+130 IVKQFFENNEDYG

-163 FKKVLIEDEN
+163 FKKLLIEDEN

-190 HDIAEAMLTKAL
+190 HDIAEAMFTKAL
-202 KLDTTYSLVWAN
+202 RLDPTYSLVWAN
-214 LAQVFSV
+214 LAQVYSV

-238 EPKNGLIWAEYGTVL
+238 EPRNGLIWAEYGTVL
-253 TKLANYEEGR
+253 TKLANYEESK
-263 DAYLKALEFKPDSP
+263 DAYLKALNFKSDSP

-291 EIDNSIDSYKNT
+291 EIENSIDSYKNS
-303 ILQNNLSG
+303 IIQNKLSG

-323 SFSENEIIDM
+323 SFSENEIKVM
-333 EKTLKGEM
+333 EETLKEDM
-341 SDIERSQM
+341 SDIERSQIY
-349 HFALGKAY
+349 FALGKAY
-357 EVKKDFDKS
+357 EVKKDFDNS
-366 FKNYY
+366 YNNYFK
-371 EGNKVKKGLIKYSS
+371 GNEAKKGLIKYSS
-385 DDTTDNTKRI
+385 DDTTDNTIRI
-395 LNFFNKENI
+395 LDFFN
-404 QKLEKSST
+404 LETIRDLSKSST
-412 GDRDPIFVLGMPRS
+412 VDQDPIFILGMPRS

-443 TQELPNIIKIAAE
+443 TQELPNIIKIASE
-456 LNSNNQK
+456 LNSHNQNT
-463 DYPEVLKDL
+463 YPEILKEL
-472 DESKLSNLG
+472 DESKLSEMGNNYL
-481 KDYISETAWARDS
+481 SETTWARKN

-531 CFSCFKQFF
+531 CFSCYKQFF

-555 YYTDYIRAM
+555 YYTDYIKAM

-573 DIYTVHYDNVINETE
+573 DIFTVHYDNVINKTE

-597 CELPFEKECLE
+597 CNLPFEKECLE
-608 FYNSSRPVKTPSAE
+608 FYKSSRPVKTPSAE

-653 NLR
+653 N

>member
-1 MSKNNSVEI
+1 MSNKNSLEI
-10 AYQNAKDLI
+10 AYQNARDLI
-19 DKKDYI
+19 HKKEYL
-25 QASEQLNEILKVFPN
+25 QAISQLNEILRIFPN

-50 CYIKLNNPIK
+50 CFIKINKPLEALEYTHK
-60 ALEFT
+60 ALSFK
-65 HSALNIKNDDKK
+65 SDDKK
-77 LLQLEIRLNEYLER
+77 LLLLEIRLNEFLER
-91 DSESI
+91 DSEAI
-96 HLLKIFIDKFSD
+96 VLLKTFISKYSDFS
-108 LGALKHLSNLL
+108 ALKQLSNLL
-119 VRQDKSDEADE
+119 VKQDKADEADD
-130 LIKNFFENNEDYG
+130 IVKQFFENNEDYG

-163 FKKVLIEDEN
+163 FKKLLIEDEN

-190 HDIAEAMLTKAL
+190 HDIAEAMFTKAL
-202 KLDTTYSLVWAN
+202 RLDPTYSLVWAN
-214 LAQVFSV
+214 LAQVYSV

-238 EPKNGLIWAEYGTVL
+238 EPRNGLIWAEYGTVL
-253 TKLANYEEGR
+253 TKLANYEESKN
-263 DAYLKALEFKPDSP
+263 AYLKALNFKSDSP

-291 EIDNSIDSYKNT
+291 EIENSIDSYKNS
-303 ILQNNLSG
+303 IIQNKLSG

-323 SFSENEIIDM
+323 SFSENEIKVM
-333 EKTLKGEM
+333 EETLKEDM
-341 SDIERSQM
+341 SDIERSQIY
-349 HFALGKAY
+349 FALGKAY
-357 EVKKDFDKS
+357 EVKKDFDNS
-366 FKNYY
+366 FNNYFK
-371 EGNKVKKGLIKYSS
+371 GNEVKKGLIKYSS

-395 LNFFNKENI
+395 LDFFN
-404 QKLEKSST
+404 LETIRDFSKSST
-412 GDRDPIFVLGMPRS
+412 VDQDPIFVLGMPRS

-443 TQELPNIIKIAAE
+443 TQELPNIIKIASE
-456 LNSNNQK
+456 LNSNNQNT
-463 DYPEVLKDL
+463 YPEILKEL
-472 DESKLSNLG
+472 DESKLSEMGNNYL
-481 KDYISETAWARDS
+481 SETTWARKN

-531 CFSCFKQFF
+531 CFSCYKQFF

-555 YYTDYIRAM
+555 YYTDYIKAM
-564 NHWHNVYGK
+564 NHWHSVYGK
-573 DIYTVHYDNVINETE
+573 DIFTVHYDNVINKTE

-597 CELPFEKECLE
+597 CNLPFEKECLE
-608 FYNSSRPVKTPSAE
+608 FYKSSRPVKTPSAE

-634 YWKNYEKHLLPLKK
+634 YWKNYEKHLVPLKK

-653 NLR
+653 N